1 MEENINNYDCIIVA
15 FQNGELSKDICGL
28 IKEIITNENCT
39 VFDYTLW
46 HNATIPLMRADR
58 TMSNPLYSE
67 YKGMILGISHAEV
80 GFLANRFQSC
90 CNLAVSSQDLFY
102 NFKTLQYCISKY
114 WPKIKELQYLI
125 IDMYDYNYFNLDTSL
140 SENIYNY
147 YAWGGYNLD
156 EHNLKNNKHY
166 TVNLHDIKSYLL
178 MKRYEGIDDSKIDL
192 WNELF
197 PDTNFMNNYAEF
209 FIYQGIEE
217 RMKTLSEEMISKF
230 EVTSSVA
237 KKEFTATIEENI
249 TIMKNLLKLVYETW
263 PDIKVYLTILS
274 YIFFMVLAIH
284 HLCLYEMQ
292 KKCWMWNLQKM
303 HRKNFYSLQLMA
315 LILWVD
321 HFM

>member
-1 MEENINNYDCIIVA
+1 M
-15 FQNGELSKDICGL
+15 
-28 IKEIITNENCT
+28 
-39 VFDYTLW
+39 TL
-46 HNATIPLMRADR
+46 
-58 TMSNPLYSE
+58 
-67 YKGMILGISHAEV
+67 
-80 GFLANRFQSC
+80 
-90 CNLAVSSQDLFY
+90 
-102 NFKTLQYCISKY
+102 ISKY